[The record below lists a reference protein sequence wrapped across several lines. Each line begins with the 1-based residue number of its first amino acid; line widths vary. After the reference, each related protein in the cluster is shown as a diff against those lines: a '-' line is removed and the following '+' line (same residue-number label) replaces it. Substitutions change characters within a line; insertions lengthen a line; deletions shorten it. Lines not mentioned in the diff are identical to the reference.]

1 MNVIGMTC
9 TFILGLFI
17 GAGLMGLI
25 VLIGEE
31 KR

>member
-25 VLIGEE
+25 VIVEE
-31 KR
+31 GRK